1 MSDIFEFIKK
11 NHTSYEQLPI
21 SGRGGPYNKIWHLT
35 LPPPQKKKIMKPNEF
50 KKLLH
55 HLQFLKQKKNLG
67 PIELVLQ
74 VMQNIYSPNRFYL
87 SSPQKSIYKE
97 MIFSLLY
104 RSMIFPFLVEFNL
117 FFLCV

>member
-1 MSDIFEFIKK
+1 
-11 NHTSYEQLPI
+11 
-21 SGRGGPYNKIWHLT
+21 
-35 LPPPQKKKIMKPNEF
+35 MKPNEF
-50 KKLLH
+50 KTIASLAVFKA
-55 HLQFLKQKKNLG
+55 KKNLG

-97 MIFSLLY
+97 MIFSLFSLLY